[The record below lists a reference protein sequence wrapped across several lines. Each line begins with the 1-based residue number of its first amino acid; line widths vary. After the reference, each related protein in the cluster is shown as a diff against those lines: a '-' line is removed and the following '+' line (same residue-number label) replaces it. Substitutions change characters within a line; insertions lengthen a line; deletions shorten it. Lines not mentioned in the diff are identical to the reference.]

1 MEGRG
6 AQRGR
11 AGEDA
16 GGGRQ
21 ADDLPRGGVVEEEP
35 ASGGAQR
42 YGRGGHT
49 SADPEHPAEQ
59 GGRDHPLQQGRLQGD
74 VGRPDQP
81 ANGKD
86 QDRRDG
92 AGDGD
97 QGQQGRPPQQ
107 GVAGQGDAGS
117 QPADDRDGRQAE
129 QRASAKGR
137 PEQAI
142 AAWTGV
148 EDVAAVQRQGRL
160 ERPVGQ
166 EVDQGDGQDGA
177 DGGVAEQQAAGRA
190 AAPAPADAAWLSGW
204 YRRTGLRARVLVEND
219 ELVTRLTCPARFG
232 MAGRVVEAVAEALGN
247 GTWSRLRRCPD
258 CQLVFWD
265 RTRNASKIWCGMYAG
280 ADGRACGSIAKVRRY
295 RARRAANGR

>member
-1 MEGRG
+1 
-6 AQRGR
+6 
-11 AGEDA
+11 
-16 GGGRQ
+16 
-21 ADDLPRGGVVEEEP
+21 VVEEEP

-86 QDRRDG
+86 QDGRDG
-92 AGDGD
+92 AGD
-97 QGQQGRPPQQ
+97 
-107 GVAGQGDAGS
+107 
-117 QPADDRDGRQAE
+117 
-129 QRASAKGR
+129 
-137 PEQAI
+137 
-142 AAWTGV
+142 
-148 EDVAAVQRQGRL
+148 
-160 ERPVGQ
+160 
-166 EVDQGDGQDGA
+166 
-177 DGGVAEQQAAGRA
+177 GVAEQQAAGRA

-219 ELVTRLTCPARFG
+219 ELVTRLTCPARSG